1 VPVTRIARGRAA
13 PSPPRRARAG
23 RPSSAT
29 RRRSALAAAIAAA
42 LGSAFAGTARA
53 APETL
58 VSLEYEVAS
67 DLTGCPDADT
77 FRASVEHQLGYD
89 PFRPG
94 ADRRVAVQIARK
106 EVGFDGRIRWSD
118 GEGRWVGD
126 RRLSSRHAECK
137 EIAANLA
144 FSVAVQVQLLATLAP
159 PPAPPAPTPEPPAP
173 PPPAP
178 APEASIEV
186 QRPVAPTPPPPPARR
201 LALSVGVGP
210 ALALGLAPQAT
221 ALGRLF
227 VTGRLG
233 SFSLELGADAAWP
246 ATQNEVSGAGFSLDR
261 FAASVAG
268 CGHVRAFGACL
279 TATAGVLRARG
290 FGVDQPASP
299 VGLFSQVGARV
310 MAAHDFGPR
319 TFAAAH
325 ADLLVM
331 PSPWKV
337 TLNQTSAWMT
347 PRVGAVFGLDVG
359 ARFF

>member
-1 VPVTRIARGRAA
+1 
-13 PSPPRRARAG
+13 
-23 RPSSAT
+23 
-29 RRRSALAAAIAAA
+29 
-42 LGSAFAGTARA
+42 
-53 APETL
+53 
-58 VSLEYEVAS
+58 VSLEYEVPGDA
-67 DLTGCPDADT
+67 CPDADA

-94 ADRRVAVQIARK
+94 ADRRVAVQITRK
-106 EVGFDGRIRWSD
+106 EPGFDGRIRWSD
-118 GEGRWVGD
+118 AEGRWVGD

-159 PPAPPAPTPEPPAP
+159 PPAPAAPPPEPPAP
-173 PPPAP
+173 PPPPPPAATVTTVEAPIAP
-178 APEASIEV
+178 APAGRTV
-186 QRPVAPTPPPPPARR
+186 T
-201 LALSVGVGP
+201 LSVGVGT

-221 ALGRLF
+221 GLGRVF
-227 VTGRLG
+227 VSGRLG
-233 SFSLELGADAAWP
+233 SFSVELGADAALP

-261 FAASVAG
+261 FAATAAG
-268 CGHVRAFGACL
+268 CGHLRAFGACL

-299 VGLFSQVGARV
+299 VGAFTQVGARV
-310 MAAHDFGPR
+310 MAAHDFGNR

-337 TLNQTSAWMT
+337 TLNQTTAWMT
-347 PRVGAVFGLDVG
+347 PRVGGLLGLDVG
-359 ARFF
+359 VRFF